1 MSSESSIVGED
12 SDPSKTIRPVAARL
26 PLSDAA
32 WVEQEAESRGWTVS
46 RVVARWW
53 RSSRESR

>member
-1 MSSESSIVGED
+1 M
-12 SDPSKTIRPVAARL
+12 PSKTTRPVAARL

-46 RVVARWW
+46 RVVARCVALV
-53 RSSRESR
+53 REKAADSVKPQG